1 MSPKAKGAQ
10 GKHGGGGDGGGK
22 SDGKKESS
30 AKRCKKCTALLPM
43 MYKMKDKLAELHP
56 QCNQYKLE
64 LEALRAENQELR
76 RQLAMRPSARMPA
89 GLTAT
94 PVGSTNSSVPAAPVR
109 QRALGS
115 AATATT
121 AAAGGGGGGG
131 GRAAAAAAGASSKKG
146 SKGAAVVAARPDAIS
161 EKRKML
167 APSSGGTQVAGLTAS
182 LGLDRDAAGS
192 GGGGNKG
199 GGGRAS
205 DPAGSTAALTAP
217 ACKDRSKGEKVRD
230 WAAAVA
236 RRKRER
242 GGGGDGDEN
251 GKGAAGRGGGGRGG
265 GGNGGGSTGDVGGVW
280 GGLEKGGEDSVEEE
294 DGEEEDKTEEAAGES
309 GETVRK
315 KHSSSSGGGDRKKG
329 KGKKKKR
336 GEASEA
342 PAAVQPTGVFAAAA
356 FSFLD
361 EGSKEKGGGETTSSD
376 DDDDDDDD
384 SSSDDSDRSTIG
396 RRQNPPRK
404 RARTAN
410 GGAAATAAA
419 GCGSSG
425 GGGRRRRS
433 GPVPQTSSM
442 LARGFRPGG
451 ESAASIEDGVEGEV
465 GGEGDFD
472 DGWEEGEG
480 QQEEEEVEWY
490 EDTPGDMG
498 RLGWSQ
504 VWRRGDVTAAA
515 AGAGEGDEDGDG
527 LDKGS
532 RVLARKCRKLLL
544 AAGSASSSESG
555 DEILGPKGLSA
566 LLRLELTGAVSM
578 EGVLVSALR
587 GRSLKRDHWF
597 LGRLALQLLS
607 GIDAAHASPLSDPE
621 VLSLVV
627 EELEGLAEILAA
639 PSTTEQLR
647 VFGWARETRLA
658 LELLSETL
666 LGWMDENQAKRS
678 SGVGDAV
685 NGDEENDDP
694 GGYSSMSFGNS
705 KKKKKKKAKAKGV
718 GGGASAGSSTAK
730 GGVREEGE
738 GDAWR
743 AEAEATVLWWWETDE
758 EARVPWAV
766 ARLLGLLLRR
776 LDQPQRTQAV
786 LHPILVRSLGG
797 PSRLRRFPLAFLE
810 AFPGLFLR
818 SSPTAAGALA
828 NGRHWEGQE
837 EDGAKV
843 DRGDGVL
850 APGLWR
856 RAVAAVLFPQA
867 AGGGVNSGGGAGGE
881 SAGVVG
887 GGGGGGDGA
896 AVVSARLKLLCF
908 GDVRRGQQREG
919 GGPEEETADDLAD
932 KILQAIGSLHS
943 SPGAEAKAE
952 EEGGCALCRG
962 AGGGNYSGGACGGDD
977 ALAMSS
983 GLVFVARGAKEE
995 FPGELAVPR
1004 GRGESIAV
1012 EAVRALGLLGV
1023 GVESGGFPILR
1034 RLVPAIRRPGV
1045 CQRAAALACHVLA
1058 QCAAAGRGNSGGRVV
1073 RSARGLDM
1081 RAANAARALMDALRP
1096 DSEAEKWE
1104 AGQLD
1109 EDVKLPFGARA
1120 QAASALLSLLEG
1132 RYGESAAESER
1143 TIVEWAQR
1151 LKPEERLSA
1160 PLPLLLSITATLSR
1174 PPAHVINL
1182 ARRPFRWKA
1191 VSDSARRQGVWL
1203 HRHEAVDWKA
1213 VEASSMSAKGWIS
1226 DKEVALTW
1234 ATELN
1239 TIYDKDCEKETTHV
1253 MHPSERACAASHLDL
1268 WRRHRDSKLAPF
1280 MPEVHPDAV
1289 LILEDDAKLEP
1300 GFLEAAKATM
1310 LQAAAMDTVRKKKS
1324 IGLSKEWDIIYLGHI
1339 LPVPIMD
1346 GIARA
1351 SKTKK
1356 NAANGNG
1363 GVEEGGAATDTAT
1376 TTAGAPAG
1384 DTAAADAGAD
1394 AAAAATALGLV
1405 VAPVTFAW
1413 GLHAYLLTRP
1423 AATRLSNSLPVSAP
1437 ADIFVASMLTSTDS
1451 GRPVLAGRAVL
1462 PALATTAGCG
1472 GAGEAALAAAL
1483 GGGGGAD
1490 DDESVGDVVSTGT
1503 RRAGAANGVRLPPGM
1518 GPGAASRGRRG
1529 GGGGGGRGAP

>member
-1 MSPKAKGAQ
+1 MSSKAKGAR
-10 GKHGGGGDGGGK
+10 GKHGGGGGGGGGK
-22 SDGKKESS
+22 SEGKKESS

-64 LEALRAENQELR
+64 LDALRAENQELR
-76 RQLAMRPSARMPA
+76 HQLAMPPSARTPP
-89 GLTAT
+89 GRTAPPT
-94 PVGSTNSSVPAAPVR
+94 GSTNSSVSPVR
-109 QRALGS
+109 QRAVGS
-115 AATATT
+115 SATT
-121 AAAGGGGGGG
+121 TIAARGGGGGGG
-131 GRAAAAAAGASSKKG
+131 GAAAAAAAGAPSKKG
-146 SKGAAVVAARPDAIS
+146 SNGAAVVTSRPDAGS
-161 EKRKML
+161 EKRKTL
-167 APSSGGTQVAGLTAS
+167 APSSGGTQGTGLIAS
-182 LGLDRDAAGS
+182 LGLGRGTADS
-192 GGGGNKG
+192 GGGNG
-199 GGGRAS
+199 GGGGVS
-205 DPAGSTAALTAP
+205 SPAGSTAAMTAP
-217 ACKDRSKGEKVRD
+217 ARKDRSKGEKVRD
-230 WAAAVA
+230 WTAAVA
-236 RRKRER
+236 RRKRET
-242 GGGGDGDEN
+242 GGGGDVDEN
-251 GKGAAGRGGGGRGG
+251 GKGAAGRGGGG
-265 GGNGGGSTGDVGGVW
+265 GGSGGCGSGRTGNVGGRW
-280 GGLEKGGEDSVEEE
+280 GGLEKGGEDSVEEKE
-294 DGEEEDKTEEAAGES
+294 DEEEEDKAEEAAEES
-309 GETVRK
+309 GETARE
-315 KHSSSSGGGDRKKG
+315 KHSSSSAGGDRKKG

-336 GEASEA
+336 GEAAEA

-376 DDDDDDDD
+376 DGDDDD
-384 SSSDDSDRSTIG
+384 STSNDSDGSTNG
-396 RRQNPPRK
+396 RRQNQPRK

-410 GGAAATAAA
+410 GGAVAAAA
-419 GCGSSG
+419 GGGSSG
-425 GGGRRRRS
+425 DGGRRRRS

-451 ESAASIEDGVEGEV
+451 ESATSNEDGVEKE
-465 GGEGDFD
+465 GGSEGDFD

-504 VWRRGDVTAAA
+504 VWRRGDATAGAA
-515 AGAGEGDEDGDG
+515 AGGGEGDDDRDG

-532 RVLARKCRKLLL
+532 RALARKCRKLLL
-544 AAGSASSSESG
+544 ADAAGSSPSLESG

-566 LLRLELTGAVSM
+566 LLRLELTGAVAM

-587 GRSLKRDHWF
+587 GRSLKRDHGF

-639 PSTTEQLR
+639 PSTTAHLR
-647 VFGWARETRLA
+647 GYGWARETRLA

-678 SGVGDAV
+678 SGVGDAE

-718 GGGASAGSSTAK
+718 GGAASPGGSTGK
-730 GGVREEGE
+730 GDVGEEGG

-758 EARVPWAV
+758 EARIPWAV

-797 PSRLRRFPLAFLE
+797 PARLRRFPLAFLE
-810 AFPGLFLR
+810 AFPGLLLR

-828 NGRHWEGQE
+828 NGRHREGQE
-837 EDGAKV
+837 ENGAKV

-850 APGLWR
+850 APGLWQ
-856 RAVAAVLFPQA
+856 RAVAAVLFPPA
-867 AGGGVNSGGGAGGE
+867 AGGGASSGGGTGGE
-881 SAGVVG
+881 SAGGVDG
-887 GGGGGGDGA
+887 GGRGGDGA
-896 AVVSARLKLLCF
+896 AGVSARLKLVWC
-908 GDVRRGQQREG
+908 GDVRQGQRREA
-919 GGPEEETADDLAD
+919 GGPEEETADELAD

-943 SPGAEAKAE
+943 SPRAAAKAGE
-952 EEGGCALCRG
+952 EGCALCRG
-962 AGGGNYSGGACGGDD
+962 GGGGDCSGGACGGDD

-1023 GVESGGFPILR
+1023 GMESGGFPVLR
-1034 RLVPAIRRPGV
+1034 RLLPTIRRPGV

-1058 QCAAAGRGNSGGRVV
+1058 QCAAAGRGSSRGRAV

-1081 RAANAARALMDALRP
+1081 RAANAARALMDTLRP
-1096 DSEAEKWE
+1096 ESEAEKWE
-1104 AGQLD
+1104 AGQVD

-1143 TIVEWAQR
+1143 SIVEWAQR
-1151 LKPEERLSA
+1151 LQPEERLSA

-1226 DKEVALTW
+1226 DKEVSLTW

-1239 TIYDKDCEKETTHV
+1239 TIYDKDCEKETTHI

-1356 NAANGNG
+1356 NAAKSNG
-1363 GVEEGGAATDTAT
+1363 GVEEGGGATDTAT
-1376 TTAGAPAG
+1376 TTDGAPAG
-1384 DTAAADAGAD
+1384 DTAAADAGAG

-1423 AATRLSNSLPVSAP
+1423 AAARLANSLPVSAP

-1462 PALATTAGCG
+1462 PALATTAGAG
-1472 GAGEAALAAAL
+1472 GTGEAALAAAL
-1483 GGGGGAD
+1483 GGGGGAAV
-1490 DDESVGDVVSTGT
+1490 DENVGDVVSTGT

-1518 GPGAASRGRRG
+1518 GPGAASRGRRS